1 LPPGRWSVPPGQPLR
16 IESWHFGIRDEEMRA
31 DALRDYAEWRRL
43 VADAVRLGSETG
55 RFTTTLSPERLAV
68 LTISLVDGLG
78 ISLAL
83 GDPELTVASAAED
96 VLTTLA
102 ALLNTDS

>member
-1 LPPGRWSVPPGQPLR
+1 
-16 IESWHFGIRDEEMRA
+16 
-31 DALRDYAEWRRL
+31 
-43 VADAVRLGSETG
+43 
-55 RFTTTLSPERLAV
+55 
-68 LTISLVDGLG
+68 VDGLG